1 MKYSKIQARQIVH
14 RLEQYLN
21 EFKFFFKI
29 KQTIFITVFN
39 FKELINCV
47 CMYIN
52 GERKWEREVEN

>member
-52 GERKWEREVEN
+52 GERK